1 MARHRPIVGARSL
14 VFGGVLIVAGSMLA
28 GCGSQAGSPGPSA
41 VGGSAPASGPASP
54 QASPVAT
61 AVNPSGS
68 TTVGQRRIADLTRL
82 VDRLA
87 AIHPNPFLDEGED
100 AFRARVAAIE
110 SKVDTMSDVGFL
122 VAVMG
127 LMGHRERDGH
137 SGAWAFAQP
146 SALLTAWPVWLW
158 DFPDGLRIVAA
169 RAPYEDLIG
178 ARVTAVGHEPVEA
191 ARRAVE
197 PLVPMDNASSL
208 RANLPT
214 FLLLPNVLA
223 ELGVL
228 APGDPGLTLE
238 LVDGS
243 TRQVTPDP
251 LPIEVFR
258 DWVFGVYSGEF
269 PEGLPPDPDGPPHL
283 RHRELA
289 FWSETVDRP
298 QAIYVGYNQVRST
311 SGAQTLGELATSL
324 LAAAGSEPD
333 RPVVV
338 DLRNNPGGDN
348 NTYRP
353 LRTALETVAEEAP
366 GRVRLITGRST
377 FSAAGNF
384 VTDLLVGPQRA
395 GITLVG
401 EPPGGGLDIYGD
413 VAVVTLPNSKIVVLI
428 SARYHERAPGDDRL
442 QIEPNVP
449 AEVGWADYAAGRD
462 PVLDAAAKP

>member
-1 MARHRPIVGARSL
+1 MTRHRPVDRARSL
-14 VFGGVLIVAGSMLA
+14 VLASLAAALLVAA
-28 GCGSQAGSPGPSA
+28 CGSSTGTAGPSA
-41 VGGSAPASGPASP
+41 PAGGSVGTSP
-54 QASPVAT
+54 QVSPVGTGSAAT
-61 AVNPSGS
+61 AG
-68 TTVGQRRIADLTRL
+68 TTVGEERIEDLDRLFDRL
-82 VDRLA
+82 VA
-87 AIHPNPFLDEGED
+87 VHPNPFLEEGED

-110 SKVDTMSDVGFL
+110 ARADTLTDIGFL

-127 LMGHRERDGH
+127 LMGHRQRDGH

-146 SALLTAWPVWLW
+146 SELLSAWPLWLW
-158 DFPDGLRIVAA
+158 DFPDGLRVVAA
-169 RAPYEDLIG
+169 RKPYSDLVG
-178 ARVTAVGHEPVEA
+178 ACVTAVGHDPVEA
-191 ARRAVE
+191 ARHAVE

-214 FLLLPNVLA
+214 FLLLPDVLT

-228 APGDPGLTLE
+228 APGDPGLTLAMA
-238 LVDGS
+238 DGS
-243 TRQVTPDP
+243 TREVTPEP
-251 LPIEVFR
+251 MPIDAYR
-258 DWVFGVYSGEF
+258 DWIFGAYGGEF

-289 FWSETVDRP
+289 FWSETVARP
-298 QAIYVGYNQVRST
+298 AAIYVGYNAVTSRTSAGRSLADLVT
-311 SGAQTLGELATSL
+311 ELQT
-324 LAAAGSEPD
+324 AADAEPD

-338 DLRNNPGGDN
+338 DLRNNGGGDN

-353 LRTALETVAEEAP
+353 LRTLLETIAAADP

-401 EPPGGGLDIYGD
+401 EPPGGGLDMYGD

-428 SARYHERAPGDDRL
+428 SRRYHERAPGDDRL

-449 AEVGWADYAAGRD
+449 AEVGWEDYAARRD

>member
-1 MARHRPIVGARSL
+1 MARHRPVDRARSL
-14 VFGGVLIVAGSMLA
+14 VSGSLLALVLLA
-28 GCGSQAGSPGPSA
+28 GCGGSTGTTGPSPSDGASAGASPHSSPSATGTSPGA
-41 VGGSAPASGPASP
+41 
-54 QASPVAT
+54 AT
-61 AVNPSGS
+61 AAGA
-68 TTVGQRRIADLTRL
+68 QRIEDLERLFDRL
-82 VDRLA
+82 VA
-87 AIHPNPFLDEGED
+87 VHPNPFLEEGED

-110 SKVDTMSDVGFL
+110 ARADTLTDVGFL
-122 VAVMG
+122 VAVME

-146 SALLTAWPVWLW
+146 SELLTAWPLWLW
-158 DFPDGLRIVAA
+158 DFPDGLRVVAA
-169 RAPYEDLIG
+169 RKPYTDLVG
-178 ARVTAVGHEPVEA
+178 ARVTAVGHDPVDA

-197 PLVPMDNASSL
+197 PLVPRDNASSL

-214 FLLLPNVLA
+214 FLLLPDVLT

-228 APGDPGLTLE
+228 APGDPGLTLA
-238 LVDGS
+238 LADGS
-243 TRQVTPDP
+243 TREVAPEP
-251 LPIEVFR
+251 MPIEAYR
-258 DWVFGVYSGEF
+258 DWIFGVYGGEF
-269 PEGLPPDPDGPPHL
+269 PAGLPPNPDGPPHL
-283 RHRELA
+283 RHRELE
-289 FWSETVDRP
+289 FWSETIARP
-298 QAIYVGYNQVRST
+298 ASIYVGYNAVRSRT
-311 SGAQTLGELATSL
+311 SAGRSLADLVTDVQT
-324 LAAAGSEPD
+324 AADAEPD

-353 LRTALETVAEEAP
+353 LRTLLETIAAADP

-395 GITLVG
+395 GIRLVG

-428 SARYHERAPGDDRL
+428 SGRYHERAPGDDRL
-442 QIEPNVP
+442 QIEPDRP
-449 AEVGWADYAAGRD
+449 AEVGWDDYVAGRD